1 MANTGNKEQIDRA
14 AESVKKVADEMTRA
28 GSDIARNGA
37 DTARQGMESGLN
49 TARQGM
55 ESGLN
60 STVHTFQRV
69 TDQFTQVLGFAGPQ
83 AEELARKSSQ
93 NIEAV
98 SQASSVLAKG
108 AQEISSEWFD
118 AMGERVAKNLEAMN
132 RLAGCRS
139 VQDLI
144 TVQSEIV
151 RDGLGQTV
159 NSSRRIAEVSIRVAD
174 EAARVIQ
181 SQATQNVSNIRAAS

>member
-37 DTARQGMESGLN
+37 E

-60 STVHTFQRV
+60 STVHTLQRV
-69 TDQFTQVLGFAGPQ
+69 TDQFSQVLGFVGPQ

-98 SQASSVLAKG
+98 SQASTVLTKG
-108 AQEISSEWFD
+108 AQEISRAWFD
-118 AMGERVAKNLEAMN
+118 AMRERIAKNLEAMN

-139 VQDLI
+139 VQDLV

-151 RDGLGQTV
+151 RDGLGHTV

-181 SQATQNVSNIRAAS
+181 SQANQNVAGIRAAS

>member
-1 MANTGNKEQIDRA
+1 MSDTSTNNNEHIERA
-14 AESVKKVADEMTRA
+14 SESGRKVADEATRA
-28 GSDIARNGA
+28 GADVARRGA
-37 DTARQGMESGLN
+37 ETARQAL
-49 TARQGM
+49 

-69 TDQFTQVLGFAGPQ
+69 TDQFTQVLGVAGPQ
-83 AEELARKSSQ
+83 AEELARKASQ

-98 SQASSVLAKG
+98 SQASTVLTKG
-108 AQEISSEWFD
+108 AQEISRAWFD
-118 AMGERVAKNLEAMN
+118 AMRERIAKNLEALN

-139 VQDLI
+139 VQDLV

-151 RDGLGQTV
+151 RDGLGHTV

-181 SQATQNVSNIRAAS
+181 SQANQNVAGIRAAS

>member
-14 AESVKKVADEMTRA
+14 AESVRKVADEMTRA

-37 DTARQGMESGLN
+37 E

-93 NIEAV
+93 NFEAV

-108 AQEISSEWFD
+108 AQEISREWFD
-118 AMGERVAKNLEAMN
+118 AMRERVAKNLEAMN

-139 VQDLI
+139 VQDLVA
-144 TVQSEIV
+144 VQSEIV
-151 RDGLGQTV
+151 RDGLGETV
-159 NSSRRIAEVSIRVAD
+159 KSSRRIAEVSIRVAD

-181 SQATQNVSNIRAAS
+181 SQANRNVDIRAAS

>member
-14 AESVKKVADEMTRA
+14 AEPVKKVADEMTRA
-28 GSDIARNGA
+28 GSDIARNDA

-108 AQEISSEWFD
+108 AQEISREWFD
-118 AMGERVAKNLEAMN
+118 AMRERVAKNLEAMN

-139 VQDLI
+139 VQDLVA
-144 TVQSEIV
+144 VQSEIV
-151 RDGLGQTV
+151 RDGLGETV
-159 NSSRRIAEVSIRVAD
+159 KSSRRIAEVSIRIAD
-174 EAARVIQ
+174 EAARAIQ
-181 SQATQNVSNIRAAS
+181 SQANRNVAGIRAAS

>member
-98 SQASSVLAKG
+98 SQASTVLTKG
-108 AQEISSEWFD
+108 AQEISRAWFD
-118 AMGERVAKNLEAMN
+118 AMRERIAKNLEAMN

-139 VQDLI
+139 VQDLV

-151 RDGLGQTV
+151 RDGLGHTV
-159 NSSRRIAEVSIRVAD
+159 NSRRRIAEVSIRVAD

-181 SQATQNVSNIRAAS
+181 SQANQNVAGIRAAS